1 MNKDRKVANKKAK
14 EQQRQERDRARIGMM
29 NGEEKYLTRR
39 DKGPQRRYIRNYVD
53 ARFSVGEIFIP
64 AAILI
69 LVIAFTQ
76 PVQIQQYFTYAVWG
90 LIALIILDAFVLN
103 YILKNRLR
111 NKFGSVERGITF
123 YAVMRSIQL
132 RPRACPSLRS
142 NAAST
147 PSEQTTRLEAA
158 DDAAG
163 EERSGVDHLRVDLDQ
178 IGARGHSCP
187 GVFGIRDSPDGDYR
201 EAIAHMLLHQAQHL
215 EGTFGQRATGDSAGL
230 NLGEPGLLPAQHGSV
245 DRRVRR
251 DEAVDSGAQ
260 GELADLGNV
269 VIGEVGGDLDQQ
281 RHVTE
286 RRTRRRHHLSG
297 GVTDCGDDRFE
308 AAH

>member
-1 MNKDRKVANKKAK
+1 MFGSKKSRAEDKTSASQPVHDDNSAEADARRDAEAKKGRPTPKRSQQESARRQPLVNKDRKVANKKAK

-132 RPRACPSLRS
+132 RPLRM
-142 NAAST
+142 
-147 PSEQTTRLEAA
+147 PKPQ
-158 DDAAG
+158 
-163 EERSGVDHLRVDLDQ
+163 VK
-178 IGARGHSCP
+178 
-187 GVFGIRDSPDGDYR
+187 
-201 EAIAHMLLHQAQHL
+201 
-215 EGTFGQRATGDSAGL
+215 
-230 NLGEPGLLPAQHGSV
+230 
-245 DRRVRR
+245 RRQYP
-251 DEAVDSGAQ
+251 E
-260 GELADLGNV
+260 
-269 VIGEVGGDLDQQ
+269 
-281 RHVTE
+281 
-286 RRTRRRHHLSG
+286 
-297 GVTDCGDDRFE
+297 
-308 AAH
+308 